1 MEQRLMKITKTP
13 GLKTLGLALGLAVGA
28 ATLGGTASAA
38 DDLDRIGIDYA
49 YYNPVALLLKEKGW
63 VEEEFEGEGIEVDWV
78 LSLGSNKA
86 LEFLNGS
93 SIDFGSTAGAAAL
106 LGKANGNPIKS
117 IYVYSKP
124 EWTAL
129 VTRPDTGIE
138 TIEDLEGKRVA
149 VTRGTD
155 PHIFLL
161 RALDSVGLTEDDIKV
176 VLLQHPDGFRALES
190 GQVDAWAGLDPH
202 MAKGELESGA
212 ELFYRAPDLNTYGIL
227 NVREAF
233 AEAHPEIVERVLA
246 VYERGRLYAL
256 EHPEELN
263 GYLQKYTKVSE
274 EVAAKQL
281 GERTDLTNPVIGAD
295 HRESLLAAGL
305 ILQEIGLLNQDVTVE
320 EELDDLI
327 DTSYIDAVR
336 ERQQAQGQ
344 VQRAAE

>member
-1 MEQRLMKITKTP
+1 MSTFKSPKGIP
-13 GLKTLGLALGLAVGA
+13 GLKTLSLALGFAVGA
-28 ATLGGTASAA
+28 AALGGTASAA
-38 DDLDRIGIDYA
+38 DDLERIGIDYA

-63 VEEEFEGEGIEVDWV
+63 VEEEFEGEDIEIDWV

-129 VTRPDTGIE
+129 VTRPDTGIAK
-138 TIEDLEGKRVA
+138 IEDLEGKRVA

-161 RALDSVGLTEDDIKV
+161 RALDSVGLTEKDIKV
-176 VLLQHPDGFRALES
+176 VLLQHPDGFRALDS

-202 MAKGELESGA
+202 MAKAELESGA
-212 ELFYRAPDLNTYGIL
+212 ELFFRAPDLNTYGIL

-233 AEAHPEIVERVLA
+233 AAEHPEIVERVLA

-256 EHPEELN
+256 DHPEELN
-263 GYLQKYTKVSE
+263 QYLQDYTKVSQ

-281 GERTDLTNPVIGAD
+281 GERTDLSNPVIGAE
-295 HRESLLAAGL
+295 HRESLLAAGQ
-305 ILQEIGLLNQDVTVE
+305 ILQDIGLLNQDVSVGA
-320 EELDDLI
+320 ELDDLI
-327 DTSYIDAVR
+327 DTSYIESVQR
-336 ERQQAQGQ
+336 RQQAQK
-344 VQRAAE
+344 AAE